1 MKDIGYFVISS
12 TDIKNILAL
21 NRLLCLA
28 PRTCV
33 TMDQFSVG
41 VRSLDNISLKSQG
54 LTKPKGCGGRDPTT
68 SFIHGFC
75 RGHASDG
82 IS

>member
-12 TDIKNILAL
+12 KDIKNILAL

-41 VRSLDNISLKSQG
+41 VGSLDNISLKSQG
-54 LTKPKGCGGRDPTT
+54 LTKPK
-68 SFIHGFC
+68 SL
-75 RGHASDG
+75 RGQGSAHIIQSRFLSWSHVGWD
-82 IS
+82 

>member
-12 TDIKNILAL
+12 KDIKNILAL

-28 PRTCV
+28 LRTCV
-33 TMDQFSVG
+33 TMGQFSVG
-41 VRSLDNISLKSQG
+41 VRFLDNISLRSQG
-54 LTKPKGCGGRDPTT
+54 LTKPKGCGGRDPRT
-68 SFIHGFC
+68 SFSHSFC
-75 RGHASDG
+75 RGHTLDG

>member
-12 TDIKNILAL
+12 KDIKNILAL
-21 NRLLCLA
+21 NRLLCLV
-28 PRTCV
+28 PRTSV

-41 VRSLDNISLKSQG
+41 VGFLDNISLKSQG